1 MKKWFTF
8 FVVLF
13 IAAQVNAQDSTWQ
26 VAVKSDFPPISGS
39 YLYNQNTGWIA
50 GSSRFL
56 AKTIDGG
63 ATWNS
68 IENIPSE
75 SSTFYSVQFL
85 TKTKGFVGV
94 SNNEL
99 LKTADDGVTWTSY
112 TIGGPD
118 GGAVRGIYFATENE
132 GWALV
137 STSGEAAIRHTS
149 DGCATWKTQMTNST
163 GDIEAMSFSSP
174 NHGVCVGGGSG
185 RIDLYYT
192 KDGATWTKAPLPDG
206 FPNVYTRMDV
216 RAVKMYDDNIVYAA
230 GWGSR
235 AAGLQPSLL
244 LKSIDGGENW
254 TYLSLPTDQREYVNL
269 YSIAVLDAN
278 TVIASGGASYE
289 GTVIIKTTDG
299 GTNWERINAK
309 FGFALKTLSVAGDKI
324 LGAGS
329 GGGVLISED
338 AGETWS
344 MPAIIP
350 STSLYAL
357 TTYGNNMLIAGGY
370 EGMLLK
376 STDLGLSWKALFASD
391 GEHCPTIKDIDF
403 VDSNVGYLARYNRM
417 ISKTTDG
424 GETWFT
430 VYPDTSATSSIFYG
444 VDFVDENVGYVV
456 GKAGTGVSAVYKTT
470 DGGSSWTTQIGG
482 FADHLLGVA
491 FSDADHG
498 VVVGRDLVV
507 EYTNDGGITW
517 NAGAI
522 SGSPSSSSDLDR
534 VYFYDSQN
542 GIAVGDIV
550 LKTTDGG
557 VNWDYIPLPTTTE
570 MNTGV
575 MYSPDHWVLSGG
587 HEINVTY
594 DAGQTW
600 TNIIDWNVFDNLQLY
615 GTALDKNNKLWV
627 SSSSSEIYT
636 TSSLV
641 SVSDDFN
648 QPQKFTLEQNYPNPF
663 NPSTNINFVI
673 PTTEFVTLSIYDV
686 LGRNIATVI
695 DNRLLQAGAHSI
707 QLSASEYNLSSGI
720 YFYELK
726 SGSHFVTKKMVLMK

>member
-1 MKKWFTF
+1 MKNWNTFLIILFFT
-8 FVVLF
+8 
-13 IAAQVNAQDSTWQ
+13 IQVAAQDSTWQ
-26 VAVKSDFPPISGS
+26 VSVKSDFPPISGS
-39 YLYNQNTGWIA
+39 YLNNQNTGWIV

-63 ATWNS
+63 ATWNA

-75 SSTFYSVQFL
+75 NSTFYSVQFL

-99 LKTADDGVTWTSY
+99 IKTADDGVTWTSY
-112 TIGGPD
+112 IIGGPD
-118 GGAVRGIYFATENE
+118 GGAVRDIYFPNENE

-137 STSGEAAIRHTS
+137 STSGEAEIMHTS
-149 DGCATWKTQMTNST
+149 DGCATWETQMTNST

-174 NHGVCVGGGSG
+174 NHGVCVGGGNG
-185 RIDLYYT
+185 RLDIYYT

-235 AAGLQPSLL
+235 AAGLQPSIL
-244 LKSIDGGENW
+244 LKSTDGGENW
-254 TYLSLPTDQREYVNL
+254 TYLSLPSEQRVYVNL
-269 YSIAVLDAN
+269 YSITVLDAN

-299 GTNWERINAK
+299 GSNWERIDAK
-309 FGFALKTLSVAGDKI
+309 FGFALKTFSVSGNKI
-324 LGAGS
+324 LGGGS

-338 AGETWS
+338 GGETWT
-344 MPAIIP
+344 MPDIIP

-357 TTYGNNMLIAGGY
+357 TTDGNNMLVAGGY
-370 EGMLLK
+370 EGMIIK
-376 STDLGLSWKALFASD
+376 STDLGLSWKAVFASD

-403 VDSNVGYLARYNRM
+403 VNSNVGYIARYNRM

-430 VYPDTSATSSIFYG
+430 IFPDTSVTSYIFYG
-444 VDFVDENVGYVV
+444 LDFVNEDLGYVV
-456 GKAGTGVSAVYKTT
+456 GKAGTGVSAFYKTT
-470 DGGSSWTTQIGG
+470 DGGNSWTKQVGILP
-482 FADHLLGVA
+482 DHLLGVA

-507 EYTNDGGITW
+507 EYTNDGGANW
-517 NAGAI
+517 NAATINGSPN
-522 SGSPSSSSDLDR
+522 SGSDLNK
-534 VYFYDSQN
+534 VYFCDSQN

-557 VNWDYIPLPTTTE
+557 INWEYIPLPSTTE

-575 MYSPDHWVLSGG
+575 MYSSDHWILSGG

-594 DAGQTW
+594 DGGQSW
-600 TNIIDWNVFDNLQLY
+600 TNIIDWNVFANLQLY
-615 GTALDKNNKLWV
+615 GTVLDKNNKLWV

-648 QPQKFTLEQNYPNPF
+648 QPRKFLLKQNYPNPF
-663 NPSTNINFVI
+663 NPSTNIGFVI
-673 PTTEFVTLSIYDV
+673 PATEFVTLSIFDV
-686 LGRNIATVI
+686 LGRKVATVI
-695 DNRLLQAGAHSI
+695 DNNLMQAGSHSVR
-707 QLSASEYNLSSGI
+707 LSASEYNLSSGI

-726 SGSHFVTKKMVLMK
+726 YGNHFVTKKMVLMK